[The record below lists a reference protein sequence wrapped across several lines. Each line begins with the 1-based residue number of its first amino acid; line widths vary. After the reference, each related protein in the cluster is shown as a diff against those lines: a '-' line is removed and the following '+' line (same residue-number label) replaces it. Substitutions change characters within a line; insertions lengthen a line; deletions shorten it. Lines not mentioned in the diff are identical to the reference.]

1 MHICIVGFK
10 GSGKSTVFNAL
21 TGQKADTSGERQE
34 KRLGSI
40 KVPDERFDALVEFCN
55 PKKRTPAEITLAD
68 LAAVSPDKANKGFS
82 AAMLSEMRSADA
94 LVHVVRVFDN
104 PALAEAPNPLL
115 EIQNLHAELCLADYM
130 VVEKKLERIYK
141 EGRKD
146 NERTILEK
154 VKEHLEAEKP
164 LRLLDLDEQTWKN
177 LAGYG
182 FLSKKPVL
190 ILLNFPEDRASAEPS
205 PEIATFAAGNDSRLL
220 TISAEVEME
229 LNDLSPEER
238 QAFLSDLGLSGSA
251 RDRFIRACYE
261 MLNLI
266 SFFTVGE
273 PEVWQIS
280 IPRGTVAQRAAGK
293 IHSDIERGFIRAE
306 VVSWQDYMKY
316 DSDHKRK
323 EAGVLR
329 LEGKNY
335 VVQDGEVYYFR
346 FNV

>member
-21 TGQKADTSGERQE
+21 TGQKADAAGERQE
-34 KRLGSI
+34 KRLGNI
-40 KVPDERFDALVEFCN
+40 KVPDERFDALVEFCK
-55 PKKRTPAEITLAD
+55 PKKKTPAEIILAD
-68 LAAVSPDKANKGFS
+68 MAAVSPDKSSKGFS
-82 AAMLSEMRSADA
+82 SAMLSEMRAADA
-94 LVHVVRVFDN
+94 LVHVVRAFDN
-104 PALAEAPNPLL
+104 PALAEAPNPLR

-146 NERTILEK
+146 NERAVLEK
-154 VKEHLEAEKP
+154 IKEHLEAEKP

-177 LAGYG
+177 MAGYG
-182 FLSKKPVL
+182 FLSLKPVL
-190 ILLNFPEDRASAEPS
+190 ILLNFPEDRASDEAS
-205 PEIATFAAGNDSRLL
+205 PEIKAFAAENDSRLL

-229 LNDLSPEER
+229 LNDLAPEDR
-238 QAFLSDLGLSGSA
+238 QAFLADLGLTGSA
-251 RDRFIRACYE
+251 RDRFIRACYD

-266 SFFTVGE
+266 SFFTAGE
-273 PEVWQIS
+273 PEVWQLS
-280 IPRGTVAQRAAGK
+280 IPRGTVAQKAAGK

-306 VVSWQDYMKY
+306 VVTWQDFIRY